1 MNAKKCDRCK
11 KYYDEYAGIHKR
23 SEEGTIFQNYEIP
36 YNQINLILYLENE
49 IYDGVPN
56 KIFDLCPDCMVEFD
70 KWINKKGE

>member
-36 YNQINLILYLENE
+36 YNQFIINNY
-49 IYDGVPN
+49 IYSETVPKN
-56 KIFDLCPDCMVEFD
+56 CFDLCPDCMIELD
-70 KWINKKGE
+70 KWMTEKGD

>member
-36 YNQINLILYLENE
+36 YNQINFSIYVQIVWWNLIN
-49 IYDGVPN
+49 G
-56 KIFDLCPDCMVEFD
+56 
-70 KWINKKGE
+70 

>member
-23 SEEGTIFQNYEIP
+23 SEEGTVFQNYEIP
-36 YNQINLILYLENE
+36 YNQLYLENE

-56 KIFDLCPDCMVEFD
+56 KFFDLCPDCMVEFD
-70 KWINKKGE
+70 KWINKKGD

>member
-11 KYYDEYAGIHKR
+11 KYYDEYEGIHKR

-36 YNQINLILYLENE
+36 YNQLYLENE
-49 IYDGVPN
+49 IYYDEVSN
-56 KIFDLCPDCMVEFD
+56 KFFDLCPDCMIEFD